1 MELKKTPKAD
11 LENKR
16 NIFIQIGLVIA
27 LGIVFHGFQYSRHVL
42 SSAYTFGDWTLQ
54 QLKTR

>member
-16 NIFIQIGLVIA
+16 NLFLTIGLVAA
-27 LGIVFHGFQYSRHVL
+27 LGIMLFAF
-42 SSAYTFGDWTLQ
+42 
-54 QLKTR
+54 